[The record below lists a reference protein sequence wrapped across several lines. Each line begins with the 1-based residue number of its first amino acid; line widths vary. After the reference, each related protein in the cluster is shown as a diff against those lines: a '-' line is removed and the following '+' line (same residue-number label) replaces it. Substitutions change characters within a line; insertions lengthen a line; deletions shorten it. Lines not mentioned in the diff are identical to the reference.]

1 MGDPVSTPVIHGDRS
16 PQQRSALGLR
26 FDMTTGRAAS
36 RTSTFRNVFQTVI
49 GIAILVAVSGCV
61 GPFHERVLFT
71 DAGMKVGL
79 QTDPTAKAEAAQNR
93 HPVTL
98 AAEEMGFLLSKLQ
111 VSGYSGTLLGLL
123 MNPRPFRV
131 FDDEE
136 IQRLA
141 GPIAR
146 AFGVAGPQERV
157 FFQLANVAKPYE
169 RDRTAGS
176 LFVRGPYLHVIVTDH
191 YKLFRADPGGGE
203 ERDPRDMKG
212 MTLSWAEP
220 LHPATLLPHEEPEWG
235 AFEPVHISLNLQQ
248 ALQARFAARM
258 GEAVSP
264 VDPSRTSA
272 APKTIDE
279 HHPAE
284 ASSSS
289 IEELTRANQELRK
302 RLDAQE
308 REIEFLRAELDRLR
322 KQLGRSDRPPSP
334 SRPTPCTSRTGTLSK
349 N

>member
-1 MGDPVSTPVIHGDRS
+1 MGDPVSVPVS
-16 PQQRSALGLR
+16 PAKRVPRQRSALWLR
-26 FDMTTGRAAS
+26 FKVATGCTTS
-36 RTSTFRNVFQTVI
+36 RTRKPGNVLQSVI

-61 GPFHERVLFT
+61 GPFHERVLFADT
-71 DAGMKVGL
+71 GIKVGL
-79 QTDPTAKAEAAQNR
+79 QTDPTAKGPAARNS

-98 AAEEMGFLLSKLQ
+98 AAEEIRFLLSKLQ
-111 VSGYSGTLLGLL
+111 VSGYSGTLMGLL

-131 FDDEE
+131 FNDEE

-191 YKLFRADPGGGE
+191 YELFSADPGGGE

-220 LHPATLLPHEEPEWG
+220 LHPAAIPPHEEPKWG
-235 AFEPVHISLNLQQ
+235 TFEPVHISLNLQQ
-248 ALQARFAARM
+248 ALQARSALPM

-264 VDPSRTSA
+264 VDPSRMSA
-272 APKTIDE
+272 APKTVDKD
-279 HHPAE
+279 HPAE
-284 ASSSS
+284 PSSSS
-289 IEELTRANQELRK
+289 VEELTRANQKLQE

-308 REIEFLRAELDRLR
+308 REIEFLRSELDRLR
-322 KQLGRSDRPPSP
+322 KQLSPSNRKRFP
-334 SRPTPCTSRTGTLSK
+334 SRPIPVPDVPAR
-349 N
+349 